1 MPIVHFRVDQRM
13 IHGQVAIS
21 WSKAVN
27 PNHII
32 LANDAVASNALQQQI
47 LKIAAPKQVR
57 LSMVSVEKVIGYLKR
72 GLAPNENVF
81 LLTQNIHDA
90 RKLFEGALLNK
101 YDSLNIGNMTF
112 KEGAKKLN
120 EKIFATDEE
129 IKDIQWFIDNNVDIY
144 FQMLPNDQKRS
155 FKDIMKGV

>member
-13 IHGQVAIS
+13 IHGQVAIA

-32 LANDAVASNALQQQI
+32 LANDDVAKNPLQQSL

-57 LSMVSVEKVIGYLKR
+57 LSMQTVDKVIGYLKK

-90 RKLFEGALLNK
+90 RRLFEGVLLNN
-101 YDSLNIGNMTF
+101 YHNLNIGNMTF
-112 KEGAKKLN
+112 KEGGKKIT
-120 EKIFATDEE
+120 EKIFASDQE
-129 IKDIQWFIDNNVDIY
+129 IKDIQWFIDHDINIY
-144 FQMLPNDQKRS
+144 FQMLPNDQKES
-155 FKDIMKGV
+155 FKEIMKGV